1 MKLTSLQS
9 EITRHEE
16 AVFNSKEHKE
26 FLDKLASKEWHEQK
40 QKKRNEII
48 EKARED
54 FIQKELQNY
63 DEDKDENE
71 SQNAFYLQRTAQRT
85 DKQQRQPKTKSLV
98 SIRESAEEKFNQL
111 LKDGEM

>member
-26 FLDKLASKEWHEQK
+26 FLDKLASKEWHELK
-40 QKKRNEII
+40 QKKREEII
-48 EKARED
+48 SKAREA
-54 FIQKELQNY
+54 FISKELQNY
-63 DEDKDENE
+63 EDDKDESE
-71 SQNAFYLQRTAQRT
+71 SQNATHLQRGLM
-85 DKQQRQPKTKSLV
+85 KQARQPKTKSIS
-98 SIRESAEEKFNQL
+98 SIRDTAEEKFAQL